1 MVSPFR
7 IDLLD
12 IDNTIL
18 GGGPITTAVRLNDL
32 VSLSRMGELVFSV
45 PAGDPRAAEITA
57 ASKFD
62 VYDAEDGYLGR
73 FFFSDDSLDE
83 STGKAI
89 LSVHCY
95 SELVELLRQ
104 TVGFQRSY
112 TYNSVEQ
119 VIIDLA
125 NTVDWKAEVETDI
138 GFTTLSYDGESV
150 LGAIDEVRDRF
161 ETHYRLKLASNRIL
175 QFGNF
180 GESSGVR
187 LTNLRGQVQVQF
199 AAQQNV
205 AIVEQISRKRDAE
218 GIINRV
224 IPLGAGDGEAQ
235 ITIEGATSGTRV
247 IQTGTNVNGSSYF
260 YLEDADSV
268 ARYGVRVRVLVN
280 QTARPLTGN
289 DTAILN
295 AKNALKLI
303 GESFLTKHLVERVEY
318 DVTVRGLPATVN
330 VGDKVRLVYRG
341 VRENVVYL
349 NVDEDFYVMD
359 IRRSRSASGDRSAD
373 LKLAS
378 DNARR
383 TTDEDILVGLTK
395 KQGKND
401 THAKLT
407 TAPLRWEAEDTMGS
421 DGVNSVFKYAVFNFK
436 MNERFVD
443 VLNLTLDFHTFPLS
457 LNSYQNNY
465 AVYET
470 AMYPQFVTMLFDE
483 EDVSSQFGGPWNT
496 QNKNEQVD
504 VTCDLTNLLV
514 NSPLGLYA
522 QHTVKFLTAGGA
534 NFDTGVLGTVN
545 NNQLYSHGRIKAEF
559 TAIVVVQAT
568 NRT

>member
-12 IDNTIL
+12 IDGNIL
-18 GGGPITTAVRLNDL
+18 GSGPITTAVRLNDTI
-32 VSLSRMGELVFSV
+32 SLSRMGELTFSV

-62 VYDAEDGYLGR
+62 VYDSVDGFLGR

-83 STGKAI
+83 SKGIAI
-89 LSVHCY
+89 LTVHCF

-119 VIIDLA
+119 VIVDLA
-125 NTVDWKAEVETDI
+125 NTVSWMAEVEPDI
-138 GFTTLSYDGESV
+138 GFTTVSFDGESV
-150 LGAIDEVRDRF
+150 LGAIDEIRDRF
-161 ETHYRLKLASNRIL
+161 EAHYRLKLGTRQVI

-180 GESSGVR
+180 GQSSRIR
-187 LTNLRGQVQVQF
+187 LTNLRGQIQTAF
-199 AAQQNV
+199 GAQKNV
-205 AIVEQISRKRDAE
+205 AIVEQISRRRDAE

-247 IQTGTNVNGSSYF
+247 IQTGTNDNGSLYY
-260 YLEDADSV
+260 YLEDAPSV
-268 ARYGVRVRVLVN
+268 LQYGVRVRTLVN
-280 QTARPLTGN
+280 QTARPVTGS
-289 DTAILN
+289 DAAMLN

-303 GESFLTKHLVERVEY
+303 GESYLSKHLVEQVEY
-318 DVTVRGLPATVN
+318 DVFVRGLPATVN

-349 NVDEDFYVMD
+349 DVDDDFYVMD
-359 IRRSRSASGDRSAD
+359 IRRSRDANGDRFAD

-378 DNARR
+378 ISTRR
-383 TTDEDILVGLTK
+383 TTDQDIVIGLQK
-395 KQGKND
+395 KGIKNE
-401 THAKLT
+401 THAKLST
-407 TAPLRWEAEDTMGS
+407 SPLRWESEDTMGS
-421 DGVNSVFKYAVFNFK
+421 DGVNSTLKYAVFNFK
-436 MNERFVD
+436 MNERFLD
-443 VLNLTLDFHTFPLS
+443 VLNLTLDFHAFPLS
-457 LNSYQNNY
+457 LNSYQDTFK
-465 AVYET
+465 VYESE
-470 AMYPQFVTMLFDE
+470 MYPQFITMLFDG
-483 EDVSSQFGGPWNT
+483 EDVSNQFGGPWNT
-496 QNKNEQVD
+496 QNQNVQLD
-504 VTCDLTNLLV
+504 VNCDLTELLR

-522 QHTVKFLTAGGA
+522 QHTVKFLTTGGV
-534 NFDTGVLGTVN
+534 NFNTGVLGTVDN
-545 NNQLYSHGRIKAEF
+545 AQLYSHGKIKAEF